1 MIYTD
6 KSELLL
12 KYQKTKAKLI
22 EFDVPNDLYPNFP
35 LDSNDLSFLTVY
47 LLSLYSESI
56 IGKDDNRQRELKP
69 LLIKAAQFFDSVF
82 ESKDRPQRN
91 QDFLVTG
98 AAAYFLNN
106 DFGSAKVLCSK
117 VDSCNSII
125 NTPFK
130 LLCVCLQYLL
140 MNKTHD
146 FGDETK
152 YSLQGTTQGR
162 YLTGGVP
169 PVRFSM

>member
-69 LLIKAAQFFDSVF
+69 LLIKEAQFFDSVF

-91 QDFLVTG
+91 QDFWLLERQLI
-98 AAAYFLNN
+98 FLIMTLAVQKFFAQRWIRVIALLILPLNYCV
-106 DFGSAKVLCSK
+106 FV
-117 VDSCNSII
+117 CNI
-125 NTPFK
+125 
-130 LLCVCLQYLL
+130 
-140 MNKTHD
+140 
-146 FGDETK
+146 
-152 YSLQGTTQGR
+152 
-162 YLTGGVP
+162 
-169 PVRFSM
+169 FS